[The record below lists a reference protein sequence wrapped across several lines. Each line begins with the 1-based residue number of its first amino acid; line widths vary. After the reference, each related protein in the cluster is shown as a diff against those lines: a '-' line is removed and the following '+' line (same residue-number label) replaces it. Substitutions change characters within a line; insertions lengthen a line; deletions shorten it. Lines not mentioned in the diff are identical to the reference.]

1 MIQKDTYFN
10 LQKELS
16 SHHARLLIVT
26 KNQTIEDVQAYYN
39 LGHRLFGEN
48 KVQKLVEK
56 KEVLPSDIEWH
67 LIGPLQKN
75 KIKYIC
81 SWIRCVQSIDSWELA
96 KALNQMAHQSNKI
109 IDIYLEVKIAKEE
122 TKYGFSIEA
131 LDSSL
136 HHNDWNALKNLSLK
150 GMMGMASFTDDQKTI
165 HNEFDTL
172 QSYFL
177 KAKQQYTCLQHM
189 DTLSMGMSGDYRI
202 ALNHGSNMVRI
213 GSMLFSQ

>member
-1 MIQKDTYFN
+1 MINTSAYHN
-10 LQKELS
+10 LMKELS

-26 KNQTIEDVQAYYN
+26 KNQTIEDVQAFYN

-56 KEVLPSDIEWH
+56 KEALPTDIEWH

-81 SWIRCVQSIDSWELA
+81 TWIRCVQSIDSWELA
-96 KALNQMAHQSNKI
+96 KALNQQALQSNKI
-109 IDIYLEVKIAKEE
+109 IDIYLEVKIAMEE

-136 HHNDWNALKNLSLK
+136 QRNDWNVLKNLSLK
-150 GMMGMASFTDDQKTI
+150 GMMGMASFTDDQKRI

-172 QSYFL
+172 HSYFVT
-177 KAKQQYTCLQHM
+177 AKQQYACLQHM

-213 GSMLFSQ
+213 GSLLFSQ

>member
-1 MIQKDTYFN
+1 M
-10 LQKELS
+10 KELS

-26 KNQTIEDVQAYYN
+26 KNQTIEDVQAFYN

-56 KEVLPSDIEWH
+56 KEALPTDIEWH

-81 SWIRCVQSIDSWELA
+81 TWIRCVQSIDSWELA
-96 KALNQMAHQSNKI
+96 KALNQQALQSNKI
-109 IDIYLEVKIAKEE
+109 IDIYLEVKIAMEE

-136 HHNDWNALKNLSLK
+136 QRNDWNVLKNLSLK
-150 GMMGMASFTDDQKTI
+150 GMMGMASFTDDQKRI

-172 QSYFL
+172 HSYFVT
-177 KAKQQYTCLQHM
+177 AKQQYACLQHM

-213 GSMLFSQ
+213 GSLLFSQ

>member
-1 MIQKDTYFN
+1 MINPSTYHN
-10 LQKELS
+10 LINELS

-48 KVQKLVEK
+48 KVQKMVEK
-56 KEVLPSDIEWH
+56 KEALPTDIEWH

-96 KALNQMAHQSNKI
+96 KALNQLALQSNKI
-109 IDIYLEVKIAKEE
+109 IDIYLEVKIAMEE

-131 LDSSL
+131 LDNSL
-136 HHNDWNALKNLSLK
+136 QHNDWNVLKNLSLK
-150 GMMGMASFTDDQKTI
+150 GMMGMASFTDDQKRI

-172 QSYFL
+172 HSFFI
-177 KAKQQYTCLQHM
+177 KAKRQYACLQHM

-202 ALNHGSNMVRI
+202 ALNHGSTMVRI
-213 GSMLFSQ
+213 GSLLFSQ